1 MTGHVAR
8 TAADDAVADR
18 IIAFLREVG
27 IPVVET
33 CLAENSFLP
42 GVLIRGG
49 TLWVD
54 RDALRW
60 PGDLLHEAG
69 HIAVTPAALRPR
81 LDAALETESLAPH
94 AGEVE
99 ATAWAFAAVVH
110 LQLDAALLFHDG
122 GYGGHAAGLRT
133 AYALGVYPG
142 AFGLAQAGLAR
153 IGEAA
158 AAAGVAPYPSLVRW
172 LRD

>member
-1 MTGHVAR
+1 MTPAEVHA
-8 TAADDAVADR
+8 ADR
-18 IIAFLREVG
+18 IIAFLREAG
-27 IPVVET
+27 IEVVET
-33 CLAENSFLP
+33 PVPTDSFLP
-42 GVLIRGG
+42 GVLIRAG

-54 RDALRW
+54 RATLRW

-69 HIAVTPAALRPR
+69 HIAVTPAALRAS
-81 LDAALETESLAPH
+81 LDAALETEALAPH

-99 ATAWAFAAVVH
+99 ATAWAYAAVTY
-110 LQLDAALLFHDG
+110 LGLDPALLFHEG
-122 GYGGHAAGLRT
+122 GYGGHAEGLRT

-153 IGEAA
+153 IGDAA
-158 AAAGVAPYPSLVRW
+158 RAEGVAPYPHLLRW